1 MSVRSLCLAILS
13 FGDATGYEIRKE
25 STEGRFSYF
34 EDASFGS
41 IYPALARL
49 EADGM
54 VTVREEQQDG
64 KPTRKV
70 YSITDSGRSEF
81 LKALTE
87 PQAPDTFRS
96 PFLLIALYAAQVGPE
111 TISKALERRRQQV
124 QNELDSLL
132 SHHGECDHP
141 GSRWTREYGIACM
154 TFTLNYLDAH
164 GAELIRIAEEGEGAA
179 DMTAAAAE

>member
-13 FGDATGYEIRKE
+13 LGDATGYEIRKE

-49 EADGM
+49 ETDGL
-54 VTVREEQQDG
+54 VTVREEYQDG

-70 YSITDSGRSEF
+70 YSITDAGRDEF
-81 LKALTE
+81 FRALTE

-96 PFLLIALYAAQVGPE
+96 PFLLVALYAEHVGPDV
-111 TISKALERRRQQV
+111 IHKALQRRREQIQS
-124 QNELDSLL
+124 ELDMLL
-132 SHHGECDHP
+132 SHEGHCSHLP
-141 GSRWTREYGIACM
+141 SQWTRDYGIACM
-154 TFTLNYLDAH
+154 TFTLNYLDTY
-164 GAELIRIAEEGEGAA
+164 GEELIEIARHGQASGTSPAQ
-179 DMTAAAAE
+179 AAE

>member
-49 EADGM
+49 EADGL
-54 VTVREEQQDG
+54 VTVREELQDG

-70 YSITDSGRSEF
+70 YSITEAGRAEF
-81 LKALTE
+81 LNLLTE

-96 PFLLIALYAAQVGPE
+96 PFLLIALYAESVGPDV
-111 TISKALERRRQQV
+111 IRKALQRRRDQV
-124 QNELDSLL
+124 QANLDMLTRL
-132 SHHGECDHP
+132 SSECDDP
-141 GSRWTREYGIACM
+141 GSLWTRNYGIACM
-154 TFTLNYLDAH
+154 TFTLDYIDAH
-164 GAELIRIAEEGEGAA
+164 GAELIRIAETGRSESLPS
-179 DMTAAAAE
+179 AAAAE